1 VGRTGS
7 RIHESGQTSGKG
19 NHLLVDVEVDVIVF
33 KTVKV
38 GVGAVVVKVLRAVTV
53 VMMGL
58 KAVITTLQV
67 TDDG

>member
-7 RIHESGQTSGKG
+7 RINESGQTSGKG

-33 KTVKV
+33 KTVEV